1 MKEEKL
7 VSGQD
12 YVFELDKGFYL
23 TGVVYDKA
31 DPYLDITFE
40 NLDGLNYTKIDKDK
54 ALALIEFIK
63 QFI

>member
-1 MKEEKL
+1 MKEEIL

-12 YVFELDKGFYL
+12 YVFELGKGFYL

-40 NLDGLNYTKIDKDK
+40 NLEGLSYIEIDRDK
-54 ALALIEFIK
+54 ALSLVEFIK

>member
-7 VSGQD
+7 TPNQD
-12 YVFELDKGFYL
+12 YVFELGKGFYL

-40 NLDGLNYTKIDKDK
+40 DMDRLTYMEIDKTL
-54 ALALIEFIK
+54 ALSLIEFIK

>member
-7 VSGQD
+7 VSNQD
-12 YVFELDKGFYL
+12 YVFELGKGFYL

-40 NLDGLNYTKIDKDK
+40 NLDGLSYIEIDRGK